1 MTHTTTSRMG
11 DRRVAAG
18 GVAVALAAIGGL
30 STTVA
35 GVAVASTS
43 HSGSSVVVSTIKS
56 SKYGTVLA
64 SGKTLYTLKASSTAC
79 TSACLNAWPELTLP
93 KGVTKATAGSGVS
106 AAKLGTV
113 SRSGGVLQVTYD
125 GKPLYYFIGDT
136 AAGQVHGN
144 LTDTWGT
151 WSVVVIAKATSSGS
165 SSGASSGSSSSSG
178 SGTSSGGNTG
188 TGGVAF

>member
-11 DRRVAAG
+11 DRRVAAR

-79 TSACLNAWPELTLP
+79 TSACLKAWPELTLP

>member
-1 MTHTTTSRMG
+1 MG
-11 DRRVAAG
+11 DRRVAAR

-79 TSACLNAWPELTLP
+79 TSACLKAWPELTLP